1 MKGIT
6 MDKHNKY
13 EYAATV
19 SYSAEDEGYIARF
32 AAFENCIGFGE
43 KPEQAVHEAY
53 EGLEGILEVMQRKE
67 MPLPDPDTMAQR
79 LKQLKPLIKITTL
92 AKRAGLNPSTL
103 ATKMERGGPFSED
116 ERGRIERVL
125 CI

>member
-1 MKGIT
+1 
-6 MDKHNKY
+6 
-13 EYAATV
+13 
-19 SYSAEDEGYIARF
+19 
-32 AAFENCIGFGE
+32 
-43 KPEQAVHEAY
+43 
-53 EGLEGILEVMQRKE
+53 
-67 MPLPDPDTMAQR
+67 MAQR

-116 ERGRIERVL
+116 ERGRIERAL